1 MDFLNIKLA
10 FEKELTSLNSDI
22 ESSYENV
29 EYEPKDGVPYQILKI
44 LPDDVENPTYG
55 DNYYR
60 EVGEFL
66 VLLCYPSREGSSKA
80 LQKAHV
86 IRDAFFRGR
95 TLVEGGT
102 KVTIDSTP
110 RISGATVADDR
121 YIVPVTITYFSSIL
135 K

>member
-10 FEKELTSLNSDI
+10 FEKELTLLNNDI
-22 ESSYENV
+22 QTAYENV
-29 EYEPKDGVPYQILKI
+29 EFEPTEGVPYQVLKI
-44 LPDDVENPTYG
+44 IPDDVENPTYG

-66 VLLCYPSREGSSKA
+66 VLLCYPAREGSRAA
-80 LQKAHV
+80 LEKAHS

-102 KVTIDSTP
+102 KITIDTTP
-110 RISGATVADDR
+110 RIAGASIADDR
-121 YIVPVTITYFSSIL
+121 YVIPVIITYFSSIL